1 MKHFDFNVT
10 VRGRE
15 FQVSGD
21 ISPAEPS
28 TWSEWDGGTQ
38 GCPACVEDA
47 SIHLVRGQRRR
58 QVSEHRDPTKEQ
70 EKAWSDFY
78 CEIESAVFEAL
89 ADVLE

>member
-1 MKHFDFNVT
+1 MNHFDFNVT

-15 FQVSGD
+15 FQVDGD

-47 SIHLVRGQRRR
+47 CIYLVRGARRR
-58 QVSEHRDPTKEQ
+58 QVSEHSHPTKDQ
-70 EKAWSDFY
+70 ERAWSDFY
-78 CEIESAVFEAL
+78 LEVECAVLEAL